1 MNYIKSIICKEKN
14 EDDGLNLEPDQIKW
28 PSPLDSAIRKLLM
41 VLLEKNIKLEST
53 FSIFDVNNE
62 EIIDKKQFIAGL
74 KSIGLYSKMYPIEI
88 DALFGKFDTNGSEC
102 VTEHEFYFFIKSCNM
117 SEILKQIKRN
127 KA

>member
-28 PSPLDSAIRKLLM
+28 PNPLDSAIRKLLM

>member
-1 MNYIKSIICKEKN
+1 
-14 EDDGLNLEPDQIKW
+14 
-28 PSPLDSAIRKLLM
+28 M